1 MLHKFNLCKSKLLC
15 YNVDSS
21 ALASVCINEQQIQI
35 VDNDV
40 HLASVSLLILAIRSV
55 LNMFVIYMNDV
66 TALLVIVLLVYLIVY
81 IKHTVCICIVVKW
94 RI

>member
-21 ALASVCINEQQIQI
+21 ALASACINEQQIQI

-40 HLASVSLLILAIRSV
+40 HLGNCTSADISNKNSVKNV
-55 LNMFVIYMNDV
+55 V
-66 TALLVIVLLVYLIVY
+66 T
-81 IKHTVCICIVVKW
+81 
-94 RI
+94 